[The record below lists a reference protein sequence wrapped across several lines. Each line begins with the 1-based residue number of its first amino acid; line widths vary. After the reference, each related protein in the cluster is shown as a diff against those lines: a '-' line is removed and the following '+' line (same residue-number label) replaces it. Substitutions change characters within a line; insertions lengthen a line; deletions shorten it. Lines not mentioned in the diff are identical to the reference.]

1 MATGFML
8 RHSIALLAA
17 LASLPAA
24 AAEVELIGTFGASAA
39 ILSIDSGAPKT
50 VKVGQTVGSVKLISV
65 EGERATVEADGKRRV
80 LQRGQT
86 YSSGTAGGTGAQKA
100 TLAAGA
106 GGHFFAEGQING
118 SPIRFVVDTGAT
130 TIAIPAGDAN
140 RLRIDYQKGQR
151 VATNTANGT
160 TQAFLVTLTSVRV
173 GEIELQNVEA
183 VVIEQGLGVALLG
196 NSFLGRTDMR
206 REGQTMTLTRRY

>member
-1 MATGFML
+1 MATGFIV

-17 LASLPAA
+17 LACLPAV
-24 AAEVELIGTFGASAA
+24 AAEVELIGTFGNSAA

-50 VKVGQTVGSVKLISV
+50 VKVGQTFGGVTLISV
-65 EGERATVEADGKRRV
+65 EHDRATIEAEGKRRV

-86 YSSGTAGGTGAQKA
+86 YSSGSAGGTGAQKV

-106 GGHFFAEGQING
+106 GGHFFAEGQVNG
-118 SPIRFVVDTGAT
+118 APLRFVVDTGAT

-140 RLRIDYQKGQR
+140 RLRIDYQKGRRISTQ
-151 VATNTANGT
+151 TASGPT
-160 TQAFLVTLTSVRV
+160 PAYLVTLNSVRI

-183 VVIEQGLGVALLG
+183 VVIEQGLGIALLG

-206 REGQTMTLTRRY
+206 REGETMTLTRRY